1 MYTLTKLILINI
13 KRTKDIKKILYL
25 SERNIEKL
33 IIKKKSRR

>member
-13 KRTKDIKKILYL
+13 KCTKDIKKILYL